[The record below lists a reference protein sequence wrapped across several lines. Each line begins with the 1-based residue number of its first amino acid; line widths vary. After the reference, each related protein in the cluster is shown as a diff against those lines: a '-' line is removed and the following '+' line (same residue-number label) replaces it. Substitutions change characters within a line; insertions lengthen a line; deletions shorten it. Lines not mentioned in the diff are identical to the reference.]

1 MFGWYT
7 MAKPARKTSL
17 VAIVVAV
24 ILLAGAPAD
33 AQVSFDR
40 ARDRG
45 PGVASSMFGTYI
57 QTGELL
63 VYPFFEYYR
72 DNDLEYEPFEL
83 GHVDTTEH
91 RGRYRA
97 KEGLMFIG
105 YGVSE
110 RLAVEFELSGISAAL
125 DKSPL
130 DTSTLPARIE
140 ESGLGDVEAQL
151 RWRWRRETDN
161 RPELFSYFETVF
173 PTGETNS
180 LIGSSEWEFKFGFG
194 VIRGMRWGTITA
206 RAAVASAGGNLEPGE
221 YAVEYLK
228 RLTDRV
234 RVFGGIEGSQDEVE
248 LIAEAQLFLSRNVFV
263 KLNNAFGVT
272 SKATDW
278 APEVGVMFVIP
289 TARAGRP

>member
-1 MFGWYT
+1 M
-7 MAKPARKTSL
+7 KTRQLLL
-17 VAIVVAV
+17 VAAM
-24 ILLAGAPAD
+24 LACGIPAD
-33 AQVSFDR
+33 AQVAFDR

-83 GHVDTTEH
+83 GHGDTTEH

-97 KEGLMFIG
+97 REGLLFVG
-105 YGVSE
+105 YGISD
-110 RLAVEFELSGISAAL
+110 RLAVEFEVSGISASL

-140 ESGLGDVEAQL
+140 ESGVGDVEGQL
-151 RWRWRRETDN
+151 RWRWRRETDT
-161 RPELFSYFETVF
+161 RPELFSYFETVI
-173 PTGETNS
+173 PTKESSS
-180 LIGSSEWEFKFGFG
+180 LIGTSEWEFKLGFG
-194 VIRGMRWGTITA
+194 VIRGMRWGTLTA
-206 RAAVASAGGNLEPGE
+206 RAAIAAAGGAVEPGE

-228 RLTDRV
+228 RLSNRL
-234 RVFGGIEGSQDEVE
+234 RVFGAIEGSEDEVE
-248 LIAEAQLFLSRNVFV
+248 LIAEAQVFLSRNVFL

-278 APEVGVMFVIP
+278 APEIGVMFVVP
-289 TARAGRP
+289 TARAARP

>member
-1 MFGWYT
+1 MKSIQGF
-7 MAKPARKTSL
+7 L
-17 VAIVVAV
+17 IAV
-24 ILLAGAPAD
+24 MLSAGTAAH

-40 ARDRG
+40 AHDRG
-45 PGVASSMFGTYI
+45 PGIATSLFGTYI
-57 QTGELL
+57 QPGELL

-72 DNDLEYEPFEL
+72 DNNLEYEPFDF
-83 GHVDTTEH
+83 GHIDTTEH

-97 KEGLMFIG
+97 KEGLIFVG
-105 YGVSE
+105 YGISE
-110 RLAVEFELSGISAAL
+110 RLAVEFEMAGISARL

-151 RWRWRRETDN
+151 RWRWRRETDT

-173 PTGETNS
+173 PTAETGS
-180 LIGSSEWEFKFGFG
+180 LIGTSEWEFKLGFG

-206 RAAVASAGGNLEPGE
+206 RAAVATSGGTVEPGE

-228 RLTDRV
+228 RLSNRF
-234 RVFGGIEGSQDEVE
+234 RVFGAIEGSQDEVE
-248 LIAEAQLFLSRNVFV
+248 LITEAHVFLARNVFL
-263 KLNNAFGVT
+263 KLNNAFGLS

-278 APEVGVMFVIP
+278 APEIGVMFVIP
-289 TARAGRP
+289 TARARP

>member
-1 MFGWYT
+1 MKLIQGFLFVLIFSAGI
-7 MAKPARKTSL
+7 PAQ
-17 VAIVVAV
+17 
-24 ILLAGAPAD
+24 

-45 PGVASSMFGTYI
+45 PGIASSLFGTYI
-57 QTGELL
+57 QPGELL

-72 DNDLEYEPFEL
+72 DNNLEYEPFEL

-97 KEGLMFIG
+97 KEGLIFIG
-105 YGVSE
+105 YGISE
-110 RLAVEFELSGISAAL
+110 RLAVEFEMAGISAAL
-125 DKSPL
+125 AKSPL
-130 DTSTLPARIE
+130 DTSTLPARVE

-151 RWRWRRETDN
+151 RWRWRRETDT

-173 PTGETNS
+173 PTTEAGS
-180 LIGSSEWEFKFGFG
+180 LIGTSEWEFKFGFG
-194 VIRGMRWGTITA
+194 VIRGMRWGTLTA
-206 RAAVASAGGNLEPGE
+206 RAAIATAGGSVEPGE

-228 RLTDRV
+228 RLSDRF
-234 RVFGGIEGSQDEVE
+234 RVFGSIEGSQDEVE
-248 LIAEAQLFLSRNVFV
+248 LITEAHVFLARNVFV

-278 APEVGVMFVIP
+278 APEIGVMFVIP
-289 TARAGRP
+289 TGGARP